1 MLAFLGFNYYFVF
14 LKSRLMNYA
23 GVKSFLKYLYDNV
36 VANFIGFIIGMAAT
50 KLVAHFFVTRSI
62 RNLWGLAAK
71 RTVID
76 RNTYSNLEL
85 LISVI
90 IGFIVFEILSKWLK
104 KKLEEWYPACKAAM
118 LGWVGRQKNAVVEKV
133 G

>member
-1 MLAFLGFNYYFVF
+1 MNIAG
-14 LKSRLMNYA
+14 LKN
-23 GVKSFLKYLYDNV
+23 FLKYIYENI
-36 VANFIGFIIGMAAT
+36 VANFAGFIIGMAAT

-76 RNTYSNLEL
+76 KSTYSNLEL
-85 LISVI
+85 LISIV

-104 KKLEEWYPACKAAM
+104 KKLEEWYPSCKSVALA
-118 LGWVGRQKNAVVEKV
+118 WFKKEKAPVEKI

>member
-1 MLAFLGFNYYFVF
+1 
-14 LKSRLMNYA
+14 MNYA
-23 GVKSFLKYLYDNV
+23 AVKNFLKYLYDNV

-76 RNTYSNLEL
+76 RKTYSNLEL
-85 LISVI
+85 LISII

-104 KKLEEWYPACKAAM
+104 KKLEEWYPACKG
-118 LGWVGRQKNAVVEKV
+118 LVLSWFKREKNAVVEKI

>member
-1 MLAFLGFNYYFVF
+1 
-14 LKSRLMNYA
+14 MNYA
-23 GVKSFLKYLYDNV
+23 GIKNFLRYLYDNV
-36 VANFIGFIIGMAAT
+36 IANFIGFIIGMAAT

-76 RNTYSNLEL
+76 RKTYSNLEL
-85 LISVI
+85 LISVV

-104 KKLEEWYPACKAAM
+104 KKLEDWYPVGKVAV
-118 LGWVGRQKNAVVEKV
+118 LGWFKKEKNAAV
-133 G
+133 GKIG